1 MRKPLIILFAAL
13 SLSVSAQQ
21 KVDLITTS
29 AISRLPQDKATPAT
43 SNLLKSTVST
53 PDSQGNMRL
62 LIEVNDNT
70 DLASLRELG
79 AEITGVYGDV
89 ITCTMPAENV
99 MQLNDQENVKSVTS
113 ARRVRLLND
122 KGRADNAL
130 NVDAVHKGTSLPQSY
145 KGDGVIVGI
154 FDSGFDTNH
163 INFYDDEQQS
173 SRISRVWVYTGNT
186 YTGAITEKAYT
197 NPTAIANL
205 STENADETHGTHV
218 LGTITGSYDGGT
230 STTSYYGMAPHAD
243 IAIGCGDMYDDA
255 ILAGLRNI
263 ANYAESQ
270 NKPVVINMSLGTNL
284 GHHDET
290 SPFNKALDE
299 IAKDTPIVLAAG
311 NEGDLNVALRKT
323 FSADDTKLMTVIDPT
338 YYLSGQASSYQAFGN
353 IEIIGNN
360 SKAFTLSLGLYNTT
374 TKTLVATLP
383 ITSHNWTYWAN
394 TYASVSGTKKTD
406 TNFTSAFYND
416 SYFGAAVAISPDN
429 NRYYAL
435 IDMDMYYKTTSKKIV
450 PVIIV
455 EGSEGQT
462 VDLYTDTYTEFAS
475 RNITGYS
482 DGTTDGTI
490 SDMACGLNTISVGA
504 YATRNSYPYSGETL
518 NDILSY
524 SSYGKLIDGRTLPHI
539 TAPGQAIVSSMS
551 TPYKSSDYYDSTYD
565 KIFSTVT
572 ANGRDH
578 YWCHMGGTSMAT
590 PGVTGCI
597 ALWLEANP
605 DLTPEQVRE
614 IAMQTARQD
623 SYVTGGKAQASYQW
637 GAGKLDAYEGIKL
650 ALEYKDSG
658 VENVITDDS
667 TRLMVQ
673 NLGNDNYEIFL
684 AGEEFIT
691 ASVYS
696 VSGAL
701 AMSSSANGNTLT
713 LDCSSLA
720 SGIYIILVNGH
731 SAKISI
737 R

>member
-29 AISRLPQDKATPAT
+29 AISRLPQDKATPVA

-53 PDSQGNMRL
+53 PDNQGNMRL

-122 KGRADNAL
+122 KGRSTSGM
-130 NVDAVHKGTSLPQSY
+130 NVDAVHQGTSLPQTY

-163 INFYDDEQQS
+163 INFYDDQQQA
-173 SRISRVWVYTGNT
+173 SRISRVWVYSAN
-186 YTGAITEKAYT
+186 YYGAITEKAYT

-205 STENADETHGTHV
+205 STENAEETHGTHV

-243 IAIGCGDMYDDA
+243 IAIGCGEMYEDA
-255 ILAGLRNI
+255 ILSGVRNI
-263 ANYAESQ
+263 VDYAESQ
-270 NKPVVINMSLGTNL
+270 NKPVVINMSLGTSI
-284 GHHDET
+284 GHHDHT

-299 IAKDTPIVLAAG
+299 IAKDATIVLAAG
-311 NEGDLNVALRKT
+311 NEGDLNIALRKT
-323 FSADDTKLMTVIDPT
+323 FSADDNKLMTVIDPS
-338 YYLSGQASSYQAFGN
+338 YYLTNQYPAYQAFGN
-353 IEIIGNN
+353 IEIIGND

-374 TKTLVATLP
+374 TNALVATLP
-383 ITSHNWTYWAN
+383 ITSHNWTYWGNSYAN
-394 TYASVSGTKKTD
+394 VDGTKKTD
-406 TNFTSAFYND
+406 TNFTSAFYSD
-416 SYFGAAVAISPDN
+416 SYFGAAVAICPDN
-429 NRYYAL
+429 NRYYAM
-435 IDMDMYYKTTSKKIV
+435 IDMDMYYKTSSKKIV
-450 PVIIV
+450 PVIII
-455 EGSEGQT
+455 EGKEGQT
-462 VDLYTDTYTEFAS
+462 VDLYTDSYTEFAS
-475 RNITGYS
+475 RNIEGYS
-482 DGTTDGTI
+482 NGTTDGTI

-504 YATRNSYPYSGETL
+504 YTTRNSYPYSGEIV

-539 TAPGQAIVSSMS
+539 TAPGQAIISSMS
-551 TPYKSSDYYDSTYD
+551 TPFKSSSYFNSTYN
-565 KIFSTVT
+565 KIYSTVT
-572 ANGRDH
+572 ANGRDN

-590 PGVTGCI
+590 PGVSGCI

-614 IAMQTARQD
+614 IAIETARQD
-623 SYVTGGKAQASYQW
+623 SYVTDGNFQAPYQW
-637 GAGKLDAYEGIKL
+637 GAGKIDAYEGIKL

-658 VENVITDDS
+658 VEDVIADDS
-667 TRLMVQ
+667 ARLMVQ

-684 AGEEFIT
+684 AGEESIT

-720 SGIYIILVNGH
+720 SGIYIIHANGH